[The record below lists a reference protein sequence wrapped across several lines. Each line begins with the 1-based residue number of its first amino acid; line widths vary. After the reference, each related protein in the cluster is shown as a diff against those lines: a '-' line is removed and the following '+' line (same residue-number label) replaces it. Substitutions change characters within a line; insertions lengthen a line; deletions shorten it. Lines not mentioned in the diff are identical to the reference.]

1 MSLRLLP
8 RIAAPALAALIGL
21 AGSLGATLYLHGA
34 AARALDRVLVER
46 LRGAGET
53 TAGLL
58 AREAPDAGRLRAVMA
73 ANGLEGAYV
82 VGPDLRVLADATGAA
97 GGQADLLRVD
107 PRRVGQ
113 ALAGQST
120 VDFGWELGD
129 LRIATA
135 YFPVPGQDGRVR
147 AVLALEAGQAFGA
160 ARTTLRRA
168 LAVGVLLSLIGAV
181 ALALAAQSWSR
192 VEAQRRLD
200 AERAARGEALARMA
214 AMVAHEIRNPI
225 GVIRSA
231 AELVSA
237 RSGPFL
243 GPRDQAA
250 LADVVGEVDRLR
262 RMTEDFLDLAR
273 EPKLEAVPVDVAEL
287 AADAARGLS
296 RTHPSVEVKLEVPP
310 MRAVA
315 DPGRTRQVLA
325 NLLTNAAEAGATSVR
340 IAAEAVDGTARVT
353 LQDDGVG
360 IDPSLRSRLFDPF
373 VTGRAGGTG
382 LGLAI
387 SRRIVERLGGALVNL
402 PSDRGA
408 RFELRLP
415 LASE

>member
-1 MSLRLLP
+1 MSLRGLP

-21 AGSLGATLYLHGA
+21 AGSLGATLYLHGEA
-34 AARALDRVLVER
+34 AGALDRVLEER

-58 AREAPDAGRLRAVMA
+58 AREAPDAGLLRAVMA

-82 VGPDLRVLADATGAA
+82 LGPDLRVLADATGVA
-97 GGQADLLRVD
+97 GGTADLLRVD

-113 ALAGQST
+113 ALAGQAT
-120 VDFGWELGD
+120 VDFGWALGE
-129 LRIATA
+129 LRIASA
-135 YFPVPGQDGRVR
+135 YFPVRGEDGRVR
-147 AVLALEAGQAFGA
+147 AVLALEAGQAFAA
-160 ARTTLRRA
+160 ARRTLLRA
-168 LAVGVLLSLIGAV
+168 LAVGVVLSLLGAV

-237 RSGPFL
+237 RAGPFL
-243 GPRDQAA
+243 GERDQSA

-273 EPKLEAVPVDVAEL
+273 EPRLEAVPVDVAEL
-287 AADAARGLS
+287 AADAVRGLS
-296 RTHPSVEVKLEVPP
+296 RTHPSVAVKLEVPSL
-310 MRAVA
+310 RAVA

-325 NLLTNAAEAGATSVR
+325 NLLANAAEAGATSVR
-340 IAAEAVDGTARVT
+340 IEAAAVDGAARVT

-360 IDPSLRSRLFDPF
+360 VDPSLRNRLFDPF

-402 PSDRGA
+402 PSERGA

-415 LASE
+415 LATE